1 MVKHDGGR
9 RVSDFKTRLVT
20 GGFQQRD
27 LMYKDLY
34 SPLAKLK
41 TCLTVQFCNWLRF
54 KSVFV
59 VHTKI
64 NQKFLCLY
72 LSTVIS
78 QNVILGN

>member
-9 RVSDFKTRLVT
+9 KVSDFKTRLVT

-41 TCLTVQFCNWLRF
+41 TCLTGQIL
-54 KSVFV
+54 
-59 VHTKI
+59 
-64 NQKFLCLY
+64 
-72 LSTVIS
+72 TV
-78 QNVILGN
+78 